1 MTVTLDQIVSVGSL
15 QIAALTDCAVN
26 VIRSNGVVF
35 FTGRKHPVAILIR
48 QDGALSAF
56 RPDGDPMT
64 REQVDELC
72 PNAWQTALSARGS
85 R

>member
-1 MTVTLDQIVSVGSL
+1 MTVTLDQIISVGAF
-15 QIAALTDCAVN
+15 QIAALTDCAVKVMHN
-26 VIRSNGVVF
+26 DGVVF
-35 FTGRKHPVAILIR
+35 FTGRKQPVAILIK

-56 RPDGDPMT
+56 GVDGNPMT

-72 PNAWQTALSARGS
+72 PGAWQTALSARGH